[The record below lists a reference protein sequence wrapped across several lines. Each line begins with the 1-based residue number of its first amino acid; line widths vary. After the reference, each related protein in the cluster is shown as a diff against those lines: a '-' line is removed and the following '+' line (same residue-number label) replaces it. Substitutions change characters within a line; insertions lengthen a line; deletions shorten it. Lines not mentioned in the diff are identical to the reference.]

1 MTTTRKRPCRPH
13 IGMTIEQAAEYMR
26 SCWGRFQESK
36 DKPDT
41 ITDLFGEE
49 APSIWKY
56 DQHLLREGLRDCGW
70 CLGHSGGFKAMEKA
84 HDLAIQGMDW
94 EWEGHDFSR
103 KIDFAFDGIA
113 GWLA

>member
-26 SCWGRFQESK
+26 SRWILYCACKGN
-36 DKPDT
+36 PAPTDT
-41 ITDLFGEE
+41 CTLKELMSYY
-49 APSIWKY
+49 PSTCFNA
-56 DQHLLREGLRDCGW
+56 DLRDCGW